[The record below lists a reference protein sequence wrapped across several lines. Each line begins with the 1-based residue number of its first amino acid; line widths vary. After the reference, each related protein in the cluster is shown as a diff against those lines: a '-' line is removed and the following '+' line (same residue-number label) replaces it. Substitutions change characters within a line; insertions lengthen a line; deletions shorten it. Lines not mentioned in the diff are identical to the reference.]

1 VTPRGKEPPQRVSIQ
16 PDRELNSDPQEDRE
30 AAIAEVV
37 LKLSALDRY
46 ERRALSRRKFGIRDW
61 DDYEARRK
69 RNEADCA
76 VDLHSQEID
85 PNAV

>member
-1 VTPRGKEPPQRVSIQ
+1 LN
-16 PDRELNSDPQEDRE
+16 PDPLDEQEDRE
-30 AAIAEVV
+30 AAFAKVV

-46 ERRALSRRKFGIRDW
+46 ERRALSRRKFAIRDW

-76 VDLHSQEID
+76 VDSRSQEID
-85 PNAV
+85 PKAV